1 MSNII
6 INPIDLTS
14 ELIQCKS
21 ITPKSEGAL
30 DIIIS
35 YLEPL
40 GFNCEKI
47 DFGEGIEKVENLYA
61 RYGTLEPNISFAGHV
76 DVVPTGDINNWSMNP
91 FGGEVKEG
99 KIWGRG
105 AADMKS
111 GIAAFIA
118 AVSQFITINKNLK
131 DLGSIS
137 FIITSDEEGKALNG
151 TKKVVD
157 WLQSKSEIIS
167 GCIVGEPTNV
177 NKMGDTLKVGRRGSF
192 TGSLI
197 VRGIQGH
204 VGYPHLAENPIN
216 SLLKMLEPFSK
227 IYLDEGTKDFQPSS
241 IMVTSIDVD
250 NDASNVIPGEVK
262 AKFNIRFNTL
272 HSVASL
278 KAMLEKQF
286 SAVTKNYEFTFFC
299 NAEPFL
305 TNDDFLKS
313 TLQKAIK
320 KIVNVEPE
328 KSTSGGTSDARFI
341 TKICPVI
348 EFGLVGKTMHK
359 TDENVEINDIV
370 NLTKIYNQFLSN
382 YFGVKSI
389 D

>member
-1 MSNII
+1 MSDIV
-6 INPIDLTS
+6 NPIELTS

-21 ITPKSEGAL
+21 ITPKSEGSL

-61 RYGTLEPNISFAGHV
+61 RFGTMEPNIAFAGHV
-76 DVVPTGDINNWSMNP
+76 DVVPTGDINNWSINP
-91 FGGEVKEG
+91 FSGEVKEG
-99 KIWGRG
+99 KVWGRG

-118 AVSQFITINKNLK
+118 AVSDFLKDNKNLK
-131 DLGSIS
+131 EFGSIS
-137 FIITSDEEGKALNG
+137 FIITSDEEGKAING

-157 WLQSKSEIIS
+157 WLKGKSEIIS

-177 NKMGDTLKVGRRGSF
+177 TRMGDTLKIGRRGSF
-192 TGSLI
+192 TGSLT
-197 VRGIQGH
+197 VTGIQGH

-241 IMVTSIDVD
+241 IMITSIDVN

-272 HSVASL
+272 HSASSL

-286 SAVTKNYEFTFFC
+286 SDVTSNYKFDFFC

-305 TNDDFLKS
+305 TNDDFLKT
-313 TLQKAIK
+313 TLQKAIQK
-320 KIVNVEPE
+320 VVNINPE

-341 TKICPVI
+341 SKICPVI

-359 TDENVEINDIV
+359 IDENVEVNDII
-370 NLTKIYNQFLSN
+370 NLTKIYNQFLFN
-382 YFGVKSI
+382 YFGVKYC

>member
-1 MSNII
+1 MSDIV
-6 INPIDLTS
+6 NPIELTS

-21 ITPKSEGAL
+21 ITPKSEGSL

-61 RYGTLEPNISFAGHV
+61 RFGTMEPNIAFAGHV
-76 DVVPTGDINNWSMNP
+76 DVVPTGDINNWSINP
-91 FGGEVKEG
+91 FSGEVKEG
-99 KIWGRG
+99 KVWGRG

-118 AVSQFITINKNLK
+118 AVSDFLKDNKNLK
-131 DLGSIS
+131 EFGSIS
-137 FIITSDEEGKALNG
+137 FIITSDEEGKAING

-157 WLQSKSEIIS
+157 WLKGKSEIIS

-177 NKMGDTLKVGRRGSF
+177 TRMGDTLKIGRRGSF
-192 TGSLI
+192 TGSLT
-197 VRGIQGH
+197 VTGIQGH
-204 VGYPHLAENPIN
+204 VGYPHLADNPIN

-241 IMVTSIDVD
+241 IMITSIDVN

-272 HSVASL
+272 HSASSL
-278 KAMLEKQF
+278 KSMLEKQF
-286 SAVTKNYEFTFFC
+286 SDVTSNYKFDFFC

-305 TNDDFLKS
+305 TNDDFLKT
-313 TLQKAIK
+313 TLQKAIQK
-320 KIVNVEPE
+320 VVNINPE

-341 TKICPVI
+341 SKICPVI

-359 TDENVEINDIV
+359 IDENVEVNDII
-370 NLTKIYNQFLSN
+370 NLTKIYNQFLFN
-382 YFGVKSI
+382 YFGVKYC

>member
-1 MSNII
+1 MSDIV
-6 INPIDLTS
+6 NPIELTS

-21 ITPKSEGAL
+21 ITPKSEGSL

-61 RYGTLEPNISFAGHV
+61 RFGTMEPNIAFAGHV
-76 DVVPTGDINNWSMNP
+76 DVVPTGDINNWSINP

-99 KIWGRG
+99 KVWGRG

-118 AVSQFITINKNLK
+118 AVSDFLKDNKNLK
-131 DLGSIS
+131 EFGSIS
-137 FIITSDEEGKALNG
+137 FIITSDEEGKAING

-157 WLQSKSEIIS
+157 WLKGKSEIIS

-177 NKMGDTLKVGRRGSF
+177 TRMGDTLKIGRRGSF
-192 TGSLI
+192 TGSLT
-197 VRGIQGH
+197 VTGIQGH

-241 IMVTSIDVD
+241 IMITSIDVN

-272 HSVASL
+272 HSASSL

-286 SAVTKNYEFTFFC
+286 SDVTSNYKFDFFC

-305 TNDDFLKS
+305 TNDDFLKT
-313 TLQKAIK
+313 TLQKAIQK
-320 KIVNVEPE
+320 VVNINPE

-341 TKICPVI
+341 SKICPVI

-359 TDENVEINDIV
+359 IDENVEVNDII
-370 NLTKIYNQFLSN
+370 NLTKIYNQFLFN
-382 YFGVKSI
+382 YFGVKYS

>member
-1 MSNII
+1 MSDIV
-6 INPIDLTS
+6 NPIELTS

-21 ITPKSEGAL
+21 ITPKSDGSL

-40 GFNCEKI
+40 GFNCERI

-61 RYGTLEPNISFAGHV
+61 RFGTMEPNIAFAGHV
-76 DVVPTGDINNWSMNP
+76 DVVPTGDINNWSINP

-99 KIWGRG
+99 KVWGRG

-118 AVSQFITINKNLK
+118 AVSDFLKDNKNLK
-131 DLGSIS
+131 DFGSIS
-137 FIITSDEEGKALNG
+137 FIITSDEEGKAING

-157 WLQSKSEIIS
+157 WLKAKSETIS

-177 NKMGDTLKVGRRGSF
+177 TRMGDTLKIGRRGSF
-192 TGSLI
+192 TGSLT
-197 VRGIQGH
+197 VTGIQGH

-241 IMVTSIDVD
+241 IMITSIDVN

-272 HSVASL
+272 HSASSL
-278 KAMLEKQF
+278 KTMLDKQF
-286 SAVTKNYEFTFFC
+286 SDVTSNYKFDFFC

-305 TNDDFLKS
+305 TNDDFLKT
-313 TLQKAIK
+313 TLQKAIQK
-320 KIVNVEPE
+320 VVNINPE

-341 TKICPVI
+341 SKICPVI

-359 TDENVEINDIV
+359 IDENVEVNDII
-370 NLTKIYNQFLSN
+370 NLTKIYNQFLFN
-382 YFGVKSI
+382 YFGVKYS

>member
-1 MSNII
+1 MSDIV
-6 INPIDLTS
+6 NPIELTS

-21 ITPKSEGAL
+21 ITPKSEGSL

-47 DFGEGIEKVENLYA
+47 DFGEGTEKVENLYA
-61 RYGTLEPNISFAGHV
+61 RFGTMEPNIAFAGHV
-76 DVVPTGDINNWSMNP
+76 DVVPTGDINNWSINP

-99 KIWGRG
+99 KVWGRG

-118 AVSQFITINKNLK
+118 AVSDFLKDNKNLK
-131 DLGSIS
+131 DFGSIS
-137 FIITSDEEGKALNG
+137 FIITSDEEGKAING

-157 WLQSKSEIIS
+157 WLKAKSETIS

-177 NKMGDTLKVGRRGSF
+177 TRMGDTLKIGRRGSF
-192 TGSLI
+192 TGSLT
-197 VRGIQGH
+197 VTGIQGH

-241 IMVTSIDVD
+241 IMITSIDVN

-272 HSVASL
+272 HSASSL
-278 KAMLEKQF
+278 KTMLNKQF
-286 SAVTKNYEFTFFC
+286 SDVTSNYKFDFFC

-305 TNDDFLKS
+305 TNDDFLKT
-313 TLQKAIK
+313 TLQKAIQK
-320 KIVNVEPE
+320 VVDINPE

-341 TKICPVI
+341 SKICPVI

-359 TDENVEINDIV
+359 VDEAVSLSDLKK
-370 NLTKIYNQFLSN
+370 LTMIYSSILQN
-382 YFGVKSI
+382 YFK
-389 D
+389 

>member
-1 MSNII
+1 MSDIV
-6 INPIDLTS
+6 NPIELTS

-21 ITPKSEGAL
+21 ITPKSEGSL

-61 RYGTLEPNISFAGHV
+61 RFGTMEPNIAFAGHV
-76 DVVPTGDINNWSMNP
+76 DVVPTGDINNWSINP

-99 KIWGRG
+99 KVWGRG

-118 AVSQFITINKNLK
+118 AVSDFLKDNKNLK
-131 DLGSIS
+131 EFGSIS
-137 FIITSDEEGKALNG
+137 FIITSDEEGKAING

-157 WLQSKSEIIS
+157 WLKGKSEIIS

-177 NKMGDTLKVGRRGSF
+177 NRMGDTLKIGRRGSF
-192 TGSLI
+192 TGSLT
-197 VRGIQGH
+197 VTGIQGH
-204 VGYPHLAENPIN
+204 VGYPHLADNPIN

-241 IMVTSIDVD
+241 IMITSIDVN

-272 HSVASL
+272 HSASSL

-286 SAVTKNYEFTFFC
+286 SEVTSNYKFDFFC

-305 TNDDFLKS
+305 TNDDFLKT
-313 TLQKAIK
+313 TLQKAIQK
-320 KIVNVEPE
+320 VVNINPE

-341 TKICPVI
+341 SKICPVI

-359 TDENVEINDIV
+359 IDENVEVNDII
-370 NLTKIYNQFLSN
+370 NLTKIYNQFLFN
-382 YFGVKSI
+382 YFGVKYC

>member
-1 MSNII
+1 MSDIV
-6 INPIDLTS
+6 NPIELTS

-21 ITPKSEGAL
+21 ITPKSEGSL

-40 GFNCEKI
+40 GFNCERI

-61 RYGTLEPNISFAGHV
+61 RFGTMEPNIAFAGHV
-76 DVVPTGDINNWSMNP
+76 DVVPTGDINNWSINP

-99 KIWGRG
+99 KVWGRG

-118 AVSQFITINKNLK
+118 AVSDFLKDNKNLK
-131 DLGSIS
+131 DFGSIS
-137 FIITSDEEGKALNG
+137 FIITSDEEGKAING

-157 WLQSKSEIIS
+157 WLKAKSETIS

-177 NKMGDTLKVGRRGSF
+177 TRMGDTLKIGRRGSF
-192 TGSLI
+192 TGSLT
-197 VRGIQGH
+197 VTGIQGH

-241 IMVTSIDVD
+241 IMITSIDVN

-262 AKFNIRFNTL
+262 AKFNIRFNTF
-272 HSVASL
+272 HSASSL
-278 KAMLEKQF
+278 KTMLEKQF
-286 SAVTKNYEFTFFC
+286 SDITSNYKFDFFC

-305 TNDDFLKS
+305 TNDDFLKK
-313 TLQKAIK
+313 TLQKAIQK
-320 KIVNVEPE
+320 VVNINPE

-341 TKICPVI
+341 SKICPVI

-359 TDENVEINDIV
+359 IDENVEVNDII
-370 NLTKIYNQFLSN
+370 NLTKIYNQFLFN
-382 YFGVKSI
+382 YFGVKYS

>member
-1 MSNII
+1 MSDIV
-6 INPIDLTS
+6 NPIELTS

-21 ITPKSEGAL
+21 ITPKSEGSL

-40 GFNCEKI
+40 GFNCERI

-61 RYGTLEPNISFAGHV
+61 RFGTMEPNIAFAGHV
-76 DVVPTGDINNWSMNP
+76 DVVPTGDINNWSINP

-99 KIWGRG
+99 KVWGRG

-118 AVSQFITINKNLK
+118 AVSDFLKYNKNLK
-131 DLGSIS
+131 EFGSIS
-137 FIITSDEEGKALNG
+137 FIITSDEEGKAING

-157 WLQSKSEIIS
+157 WLKGKSEIIS

-177 NKMGDTLKVGRRGSF
+177 TRMGDTLKIGRRGSF
-192 TGSLI
+192 TGSLT
-197 VRGIQGH
+197 VTGIQGH

-241 IMVTSIDVD
+241 IMITSIDVN

-272 HSVASL
+272 HSASSL
-278 KAMLEKQF
+278 KAMLEKHF
-286 SAVTKNYEFTFFC
+286 SDVTSNYKFDFFC

-305 TNDDFLKS
+305 TNDDFLKT
-313 TLQKAIK
+313 TLQKAIQK
-320 KIVNVEPE
+320 VVNINPE

-341 TKICPVI
+341 SKICPVI

-359 TDENVEINDIV
+359 IDENVEVNDII
-370 NLTKIYNQFLSN
+370 NLTKIYNQFLFN
-382 YFGVKSI
+382 YFGVKYC

>member
-1 MSNII
+1 MSDIV
-6 INPIDLTS
+6 NPIELTS

-21 ITPKSEGAL
+21 ITPKSEGSL

-61 RYGTLEPNISFAGHV
+61 RFGTMEPNIAFAGHV
-76 DVVPTGDINNWSMNP
+76 DVVPTGDINNWSINP

-99 KIWGRG
+99 KVWGRG

-118 AVSQFITINKNLK
+118 AVSEFLKDNKNLK
-131 DLGSIS
+131 EFGSIS
-137 FIITSDEEGKALNG
+137 FIITSDEEGKAING

-157 WLQSKSEIIS
+157 WLKGKSEIIS

-177 NKMGDTLKVGRRGSF
+177 SRMGDTLKIGRRGSF
-192 TGSLI
+192 TGSLT
-197 VRGIQGH
+197 VTGIQGH

-241 IMVTSIDVD
+241 IMITSIDVN

-272 HSVASL
+272 HSASSL

-286 SAVTKNYEFTFFC
+286 SDVTSNYKFDFFC

-305 TNDDFLKS
+305 TNDDFLKT
-313 TLQKAIK
+313 TLQKAIQK
-320 KIVNVEPE
+320 VVNINPE

-341 TKICPVI
+341 SKICPVI

-359 TDENVEINDIV
+359 IDENVEVNDII
-370 NLTKIYNQFLSN
+370 NLTKIYNQFLFN
-382 YFGVKSI
+382 YFGVKYC

>member
-76 DVVPTGDINNWSMNP
+76 DVVPTGDINNWSINP

-157 WLQSKSEIIS
+157 WLQAKSEIIS

-177 NKMGDTLKVGRRGSF
+177 NKMGDTLKIGRRGSF

-286 SAVTKNYEFTFFC
+286 NTVTKNYEFSFFC

-305 TNDDFLKS
+305 TNDGFLKS
-313 TLQKAIK
+313 TLKKAIK
-320 KIVNVEPE
+320 KIMNVEPE

-359 TDENVEINDIV
+359 TDENVEIDDIV

>member
-1 MSNII
+1 MSDIV
-6 INPIDLTS
+6 NPIELTS

-21 ITPKSEGAL
+21 ITPKSEGSL

-61 RYGTLEPNISFAGHV
+61 RFGTMEPNIAFAGHV
-76 DVVPTGDINNWSMNP
+76 DVVPTGDINNWSINP

-99 KIWGRG
+99 KVWGRG

-118 AVSQFITINKNLK
+118 AVSEFLKDNKNLK
-131 DLGSIS
+131 EFGSIS
-137 FIITSDEEGKALNG
+137 FIITSDEEGKAING

-157 WLQSKSEIIS
+157 WLKGKSEIIS

-177 NKMGDTLKVGRRGSF
+177 TRMGDTLKIGRRGSF
-192 TGSLI
+192 TGSLT
-197 VRGIQGH
+197 VTGIQGH

-241 IMVTSIDVD
+241 IMITSIDVN

-272 HSVASL
+272 HSASSL

-286 SAVTKNYEFTFFC
+286 SDVTSNYKFDFFC

-305 TNDDFLKS
+305 TNDDFLKT
-313 TLQKAIK
+313 TLQKAIQK
-320 KIVNVEPE
+320 VVNINPE

-341 TKICPVI
+341 SKICPVI

-359 TDENVEINDIV
+359 IDENVEVNDII
-370 NLTKIYNQFLSN
+370 NLTKIYNQFLFN
-382 YFGVKSI
+382 YFGVKYC

>member
-1 MSNII
+1 MSDIV
-6 INPIDLTS
+6 NPIELTS

-21 ITPKSEGAL
+21 ITPKSEGSL

-40 GFNCEKI
+40 GFNCERI

-61 RYGTLEPNISFAGHV
+61 RFGNIEPNIAFAGHV
-76 DVVPTGDINNWSMNP
+76 DVVPTGDINNWSINP

-99 KIWGRG
+99 KVWGRG

-118 AVSQFITINKNLK
+118 AVSDFLKDNKNLK
-131 DLGSIS
+131 DFGSIS
-137 FIITSDEEGKALNG
+137 FIITSDEEGKAING

-157 WLQSKSEIIS
+157 WLKAKSETIS

-177 NKMGDTLKVGRRGSF
+177 TRMGDTLKIGRRGSF
-192 TGSLI
+192 TGSLT
-197 VRGIQGH
+197 VTGIQGH

-241 IMVTSIDVD
+241 IMITSIDVN

-272 HSVASL
+272 HSASSL
-278 KAMLEKQF
+278 KTMLDKQF
-286 SAVTKNYEFTFFC
+286 SDVTSNYKFDFFC

-305 TNDDFLKS
+305 TNDDFLKT
-313 TLQKAIK
+313 TLQKAIQK
-320 KIVNVEPE
+320 VVDINPE

-341 TKICPVI
+341 SKICPVI

-359 TDENVEINDIV
+359 IDENVEVNDII
-370 NLTKIYNQFLSN
+370 NLTKIYNQFLFN
-382 YFGVKSI
+382 YFGVKYC

>member
-1 MSNII
+1 MSDII
-6 INPIDLTS
+6 DSIELTS
-14 ELIQCKS
+14 ELIKCHS
-21 ITPKSEGAL
+21 ITPKSAGAIDL
-30 DIIIS
+30 IVS

-40 GFNCEKI
+40 GFNCKKI
-47 DFGEGIEKVENLYA
+47 DFGEGDEKVENLYA
-61 RYGTLEPNISFAGHV
+61 RFGELEPNICFGGHV
-76 DVVPTGDINNWSMNP
+76 DVVPTGDIDKWSINP

-118 AVSQFITINKNLK
+118 AVSEFLQINKNFNNY
-131 DLGSIS
+131 GSIS
-137 FIITSDEEGKALNG
+137 LIITSDEEGKAING

-157 WLQSKSEIIS
+157 WLINKGEMIS

-177 NKMGDTLKVGRRGSF
+177 NEMGDTIKIGRRGSY

-216 SLLKMLEPFSK
+216 FLLKMLEPLSE
-227 IYLDEGTKDFQPSS
+227 IYLDEGTKEFQPSS
-241 IMVTSIDVD
+241 VMITSIDV
-250 NDASNVIPGEVK
+250 NNHASNVIPGEVK

-272 HSVASL
+272 HSIDSL
-278 KAMLEKQF
+278 TAMLKKQF
-286 SAVTKNYEFTFFC
+286 DAITTKYEFDFFC

-305 TNDDFLKS
+305 TSDQLLHS

-320 KIVNVEPE
+320 KVVNHNPQN
-328 KSTSGGTSDARFI
+328 STSGGTSDARFI

-359 TDENVEINDIV
+359 VDENVEVNDIIK
-370 NLTKIYNQFLSN
+370 LTNIYNTFLYN
-382 YFGVKSI
+382 YFGVSEI

>member
-1 MSNII
+1 MSNIV
-6 INPIDLTS
+6 NPIELTS

-21 ITPKSEGAL
+21 ITPKSEGSL

-61 RYGTLEPNISFAGHV
+61 KFGTMEPNIAFAGHV
-76 DVVPTGDINNWSMNP
+76 DVVPTGDINNWSINP

-99 KIWGRG
+99 KVWGRG

-118 AVSQFITINKNLK
+118 AVSDFLKDNKNLK
-131 DLGSIS
+131 EFGSIS
-137 FIITSDEEGKALNG
+137 FIITSDEEGKAING

-157 WLQSKSEIIS
+157 WLKGKSEIIS

-177 NKMGDTLKVGRRGSF
+177 NRMGDTLKIGRRGSF
-192 TGSLI
+192 TGSLT
-197 VRGIQGH
+197 VTGIQGH
-204 VGYPHLAENPIN
+204 VGYPHLADNPIN

-241 IMVTSIDVD
+241 IMITSIDVN

-272 HSVASL
+272 HSASSL

-286 SAVTKNYEFTFFC
+286 SDITSNYKFDFFC

-305 TNDDFLKS
+305 TNDDFLKT
-313 TLQKAIK
+313 TLQKAIQK
-320 KIVNVEPE
+320 VVNINPE

-341 TKICPVI
+341 SKICPVI
-348 EFGLVGKTMHK
+348 EFGLVGETMHK
-359 TDENVEINDIV
+359 IDENVEVNDII
-370 NLTKIYNQFLSN
+370 NLTKIYNQFLFN
-382 YFGVKSI
+382 YFGVKYC

>member
-1 MSNII
+1 MSDIV
-6 INPIDLTS
+6 NPIELTS

-21 ITPKSEGAL
+21 ITPKSEGSL

-61 RYGTLEPNISFAGHV
+61 RFGTMEPNIAFAGHV
-76 DVVPTGDINNWSMNP
+76 DVVPTGDINNWSINP

-99 KIWGRG
+99 KVWGRG

-118 AVSQFITINKNLK
+118 AVSEFLKDNKNLK
-131 DLGSIS
+131 EFGSIS
-137 FIITSDEEGKALNG
+137 FIITSDEEGKAING

-157 WLQSKSEIIS
+157 WLKGKSEIIS

-177 NKMGDTLKVGRRGSF
+177 TRMGDTLKIGRRGSF
-192 TGSLI
+192 TGSLT
-197 VRGIQGH
+197 VTGIQGH
-204 VGYPHLAENPIN
+204 VGYPHLADNPIN

-241 IMVTSIDVD
+241 IMITSIDVN

-272 HSVASL
+272 HSASSL

-286 SAVTKNYEFTFFC
+286 SDVTSNYKFDFFC

-305 TNDDFLKS
+305 TNDDFLKT
-313 TLQKAIK
+313 TLQKAIQK
-320 KIVNVEPE
+320 VVNINPE

-341 TKICPVI
+341 SKICPVI

-359 TDENVEINDIV
+359 IDENVEVNDII
-370 NLTKIYNQFLSN
+370 NLTKIYNQFLFN
-382 YFGVKSI
+382 YFGVKYC

>member
-1 MSNII
+1 MSDIV
-6 INPIDLTS
+6 NPIKLTS

-21 ITPKSEGAL
+21 ITPKSEGSL

-61 RYGTLEPNISFAGHV
+61 RFGTMEPNIAFAGHV
-76 DVVPTGDINNWSMNP
+76 DVVPTGDINNWSINP

-99 KIWGRG
+99 KVWGRG

-118 AVSQFITINKNLK
+118 AVSDFLKDNKNLK
-131 DLGSIS
+131 EFGSIS
-137 FIITSDEEGKALNG
+137 FIITSDEEGKAING

-157 WLQSKSEIIS
+157 WLKGKSEIIS

-177 NKMGDTLKVGRRGSF
+177 TRMGDTLKIGSRGSF
-192 TGSLI
+192 TGSLT
-197 VRGIQGH
+197 VTGIQGH

-241 IMVTSIDVD
+241 IMITSIDVN

-272 HSVASL
+272 HSASSL

-286 SAVTKNYEFTFFC
+286 SDVTSNYKFDFFC

-305 TNDDFLKS
+305 TNDDFLKT
-313 TLQKAIK
+313 TLQKAIQK
-320 KIVNVEPE
+320 VVNINPE

-341 TKICPVI
+341 SKICPVI
-348 EFGLVGKTMHK
+348 EFGLVGETMHK
-359 TDENVEINDIV
+359 IDENVEVNDII
-370 NLTKIYNQFLSN
+370 NLTKIYNQFLFN
-382 YFGVKSI
+382 YFGVKYC

>member
-1 MSNII
+1 MSDIV
-6 INPIDLTS
+6 NPIELTS

-21 ITPKSEGAL
+21 ITPKSEGSL

-40 GFNCEKI
+40 GFNCERI

-61 RYGTLEPNISFAGHV
+61 RFGNIEPNIAFAGHV
-76 DVVPTGDINNWSMNP
+76 DVVPTGDINNWSINP

-99 KIWGRG
+99 KVWGRG

-118 AVSQFITINKNLK
+118 AVSDFLKDNKNLK
-131 DLGSIS
+131 DFGSIS
-137 FIITSDEEGKALNG
+137 FIITSDEEGKAING

-157 WLQSKSEIIS
+157 WLKAKSETIS

-177 NKMGDTLKVGRRGSF
+177 TRMGDTLKIGRRGSF
-192 TGSLI
+192 TGSLT
-197 VRGIQGH
+197 VTGIQGH

-241 IMVTSIDVD
+241 IMITSIDVN

-272 HSVASL
+272 HSASSL

-286 SAVTKNYEFTFFC
+286 STVTSNYKFDFFC

-305 TNDDFLKS
+305 TNDDFLKT
-313 TLQKAIK
+313 TLQKAIQK
-320 KIVNVEPE
+320 VVNINPE

-341 TKICPVI
+341 SKICPVI

-359 TDENVEINDIV
+359 IDENVEVNDII
-370 NLTKIYNQFLSN
+370 NLTKIYNQFLFN
-382 YFGVKSI
+382 YFGVKYS

>member
-1 MSNII
+1 MSDIV
-6 INPIDLTS
+6 NPIELTS

-21 ITPKSEGAL
+21 ITPKSEGSL

-40 GFNCEKI
+40 GFNCERI

-61 RYGTLEPNISFAGHV
+61 RFGTMEPNIAFAGHV
-76 DVVPTGDINNWSMNP
+76 DVVPTGDINNWSINP

-99 KIWGRG
+99 KVWGRG

-118 AVSQFITINKNLK
+118 AVSDFLKDNKNLK
-131 DLGSIS
+131 DFGSIS
-137 FIITSDEEGKALNG
+137 FIITSDEEGKAING

-157 WLQSKSEIIS
+157 WLKAKSETIS

-177 NKMGDTLKVGRRGSF
+177 TRMGDTLKIGRRGSF
-192 TGSLI
+192 TGSLT
-197 VRGIQGH
+197 VTGIQGH

-241 IMVTSIDVD
+241 IMITSIDVN

-272 HSVASL
+272 HSASSL

-286 SAVTKNYEFTFFC
+286 SDITSNYKFDFFC

-305 TNDDFLKS
+305 TDDNFLKT
-313 TLQKAIK
+313 TLQKAIQK
-320 KIVNVEPE
+320 VVDINPE

-341 TKICPVI
+341 SKICPVI

-359 TDENVEINDIV
+359 IDENVEVNDII
-370 NLTKIYNQFLSN
+370 NLTKIYNQFLFN
-382 YFGVKSI
+382 YFGVKYS

>member
-1 MSNII
+1 MSDIV
-6 INPIDLTS
+6 NPIELTS

-21 ITPKSEGAL
+21 ITPKSEGSL

-40 GFNCEKI
+40 GFNCERI

-61 RYGTLEPNISFAGHV
+61 RFGNIEPNIAFAGHV
-76 DVVPTGDINNWSMNP
+76 DVVPTGDINNWSINP
-91 FGGEVKEG
+91 FSGEVKEG
-99 KIWGRG
+99 KVWGRG

-118 AVSQFITINKNLK
+118 AVSDFLKDNKNLK
-131 DLGSIS
+131 DFGSIS
-137 FIITSDEEGKALNG
+137 FIITSDEEGKAING

-157 WLQSKSEIIS
+157 WLKAKSETIS

-177 NKMGDTLKVGRRGSF
+177 TRMGDTLKIGRRGSF
-192 TGSLI
+192 TGSLT
-197 VRGIQGH
+197 VTGIQGH

-241 IMVTSIDVD
+241 IMITSIDVN

-272 HSVASL
+272 HSASSL
-278 KAMLEKQF
+278 KTMLDKQF
-286 SAVTKNYEFTFFC
+286 SDVTSNYKFDFFC

-305 TNDDFLKS
+305 TDDDFLKT
-313 TLQKAIK
+313 TLQKAIQK
-320 KIVNVEPE
+320 VVNINPE

-341 TKICPVI
+341 SKICPVI

-359 TDENVEINDIV
+359 IDENVEVNDII
-370 NLTKIYNQFLSN
+370 NLTKIYNQFLFN
-382 YFGVKSI
+382 YFGVKYS

>member
-1 MSNII
+1 MSDIV
-6 INPIDLTS
+6 NPIELTS

-21 ITPKSEGAL
+21 ITPKSEGSL

-61 RYGTLEPNISFAGHV
+61 RFGTIEPNIAFAGHV
-76 DVVPTGDINNWSMNP
+76 DVVPTGDINNWSINP
-91 FGGEVKEG
+91 FSGEVKEG
-99 KIWGRG
+99 KVWGRG

-118 AVSQFITINKNLK
+118 AVSDFLKDNKNLK
-131 DLGSIS
+131 DFGSIS
-137 FIITSDEEGKALNG
+137 FIITSDEEGKAING

-157 WLQSKSEIIS
+157 WLKAKSETIS

-177 NKMGDTLKVGRRGSF
+177 TRMGDTLKIGRRGSF
-192 TGSLI
+192 TGSLT
-197 VRGIQGH
+197 VTGIQGH

-241 IMVTSIDVD
+241 IMITSIDVN

-272 HSVASL
+272 HSASSL
-278 KAMLEKQF
+278 KTMLDKQF
-286 SAVTKNYEFTFFC
+286 SNVTSNYKFDFFC

-305 TNDDFLKS
+305 TNDDFLKT
-313 TLQKAIK
+313 TLQKAIQK
-320 KIVNVEPE
+320 VVNINPE

-341 TKICPVI
+341 SKICPVI

-359 TDENVEINDIV
+359 IDENVEVNDII
-370 NLTKIYNQFLSN
+370 NLTKIYNQFLFN
-382 YFGVKSI
+382 YFGVKYC

>member
-1 MSNII
+1 MSDIV
-6 INPIDLTS
+6 NPIELTS

-21 ITPKSEGAL
+21 ITPKSEGSL

-40 GFNCEKI
+40 GFNCERI

-61 RYGTLEPNISFAGHV
+61 RFGTMEPNIAFAGHV
-76 DVVPTGDINNWSMNP
+76 DVVPTGDINNWSINP

-99 KIWGRG
+99 KVWGRG

-118 AVSQFITINKNLK
+118 AVSDFLKDNKNLK
-131 DLGSIS
+131 DFGSIS
-137 FIITSDEEGKALNG
+137 FIITSDEEGKAING

-157 WLQSKSEIIS
+157 WLKAKSETIS

-177 NKMGDTLKVGRRGSF
+177 TRMGYTLKIGRRGSF
-192 TGSLI
+192 TGSLT
-197 VRGIQGH
+197 VTGIQGH

-241 IMVTSIDVD
+241 IMITSIDVN

-272 HSVASL
+272 HSASSL

-286 SAVTKNYEFTFFC
+286 SDVTSNYKFDFFC

-305 TNDDFLKS
+305 TNDDFLKT

-320 KIVNVEPE
+320 KVVDINQK

-341 TKICPVI
+341 SKICPVI

-359 TDENVEINDIV
+359 IDENVEVNDII
-370 NLTKIYNQFLSN
+370 NLTKIYNQFLFN
-382 YFGVKSI
+382 YFGVKYS

>member
-1 MSNII
+1 MSDIV
-6 INPIDLTS
+6 NPIELTS

-21 ITPKSEGAL
+21 ITPKSEGSL

-40 GFNCEKI
+40 GFNCERI

-61 RYGTLEPNISFAGHV
+61 RFGTMEPNIAFAGHV
-76 DVVPTGDINNWSMNP
+76 DVVPTGDINNWSINP

-99 KIWGRG
+99 KVWGRG

-118 AVSQFITINKNLK
+118 AVSDFLKDNKNLK
-131 DLGSIS
+131 EFGSIS
-137 FIITSDEEGKALNG
+137 FIITSDEEGKAING

-157 WLQSKSEIIS
+157 WLKGKSEIIS

-177 NKMGDTLKVGRRGSF
+177 TRMGDTLKIGRRGSF
-192 TGSLI
+192 TGSLT
-197 VRGIQGH
+197 VTGIQGH

-241 IMVTSIDVD
+241 IMITSIDVN

-272 HSVASL
+272 HSASSL

-286 SAVTKNYEFTFFC
+286 SDVTSNYKFDFFC

-305 TNDDFLKS
+305 TNDDFLKT
-313 TLQKAIK
+313 TLQKAIQK
-320 KIVNVEPE
+320 VVNINPE

-341 TKICPVI
+341 SKICPVI

-359 TDENVEINDIV
+359 IDENVEVNDII
-370 NLTKIYNQFLSN
+370 NLTKIYNQFLFN
-382 YFGVKSI
+382 YFGVKYC

>member
-1 MSNII
+1 MSDIV
-6 INPIDLTS
+6 NPIDLTS

-21 ITPKSEGAL
+21 ITPKSEGSL

-40 GFNCEKI
+40 GFNCERI

-61 RYGTLEPNISFAGHV
+61 RFGNIEPNIAFAGHV
-76 DVVPTGDINNWSMNP
+76 DVVPTGDINNWSINP
-91 FGGEVKEG
+91 FSGEVKEG
-99 KIWGRG
+99 KVWGRG

-118 AVSQFITINKNLK
+118 AVSDFLKDNKNLK
-131 DLGSIS
+131 DFGSIS
-137 FIITSDEEGKALNG
+137 FIITSDEEGKAING

-157 WLQSKSEIIS
+157 WLKAKSETIS

-177 NKMGDTLKVGRRGSF
+177 TRMGDTLKIGRSGSF

-197 VRGIQGH
+197 VTGIQGH

-241 IMVTSIDVD
+241 IMITSIDVN

-272 HSVASL
+272 HSASSL

-286 SAVTKNYEFTFFC
+286 SDITSNYKFDFFC

-305 TNDDFLKS
+305 TNDDFLKT
-313 TLQKAIK
+313 TLQKAIQK
-320 KIVNVEPE
+320 VVNINPE

-341 TKICPVI
+341 SKICPVI

-359 TDENVEINDIV
+359 IDENVEVNDII
-370 NLTKIYNQFLSN
+370 NLTKIYNQFLFN
-382 YFGVKSI
+382 YFGVKYC

>member
-1 MSNII
+1 MSDIV
-6 INPIDLTS
+6 NPIELTS

-21 ITPKSEGAL
+21 ITPKSEGSL

-61 RYGTLEPNISFAGHV
+61 RFGTMEPNIAFAGHV
-76 DVVPTGDINNWSMNP
+76 DVVPTGDINNWSINP

-99 KIWGRG
+99 KVWGRG

-118 AVSQFITINKNLK
+118 AVSDFLKDNKNLK
-131 DLGSIS
+131 EFGSIS
-137 FIITSDEEGKALNG
+137 FIITSDEEGKAING

-157 WLQSKSEIIS
+157 WLKGKSEIIS

-177 NKMGDTLKVGRRGSF
+177 TRMGDTLKIGRRGSF
-192 TGSLI
+192 TGSLT
-197 VRGIQGH
+197 VTGIQGH

-241 IMVTSIDVD
+241 IMITSIDVN

-272 HSVASL
+272 HSASSL

-286 SAVTKNYEFTFFC
+286 SDVTSNYKFDFFC

-305 TNDDFLKS
+305 TNDDFLKT
-313 TLQKAIK
+313 TLQKAIQ
-320 KIVNVEPE
+320 KIVNINPE

-341 TKICPVI
+341 SKICPVI

-359 TDENVEINDIV
+359 IDENVEVNDII
-370 NLTKIYNQFLSN
+370 NLTKIYNQFLFN
-382 YFGVKSI
+382 YFGVKYC

>member
-1 MSNII
+1 MSDIV
-6 INPIDLTS
+6 NPIELTS

-21 ITPKSEGAL
+21 ITPKSEGSL

-61 RYGTLEPNISFAGHV
+61 RFGTMEPNIAFAGHV
-76 DVVPTGDINNWSMNP
+76 DVVPTGDINNWSINP

-99 KIWGRG
+99 KVWGRG

-118 AVSQFITINKNLK
+118 AVSDFLKDNKNLK
-131 DLGSIS
+131 EFGSIS
-137 FIITSDEEGKALNG
+137 FIITSDEEGKAING

-157 WLQSKSEIIS
+157 WLKGKSEIIS

-177 NKMGDTLKVGRRGSF
+177 TRMGDTLKIGRRGSF
-192 TGSLI
+192 TGSLT
-197 VRGIQGH
+197 VTGIQGH
-204 VGYPHLAENPIN
+204 VGYPHLADNPIN

-241 IMVTSIDVD
+241 IMITSIDVN

-272 HSVASL
+272 HSASSL

-286 SAVTKNYEFTFFC
+286 SEVTSNYKFDFFC

-305 TNDDFLKS
+305 TNDDFLKT
-313 TLQKAIK
+313 TLQKAIQK
-320 KIVNVEPE
+320 VVNINPE

-341 TKICPVI
+341 SKICPVI

-359 TDENVEINDIV
+359 IDENVEVNDII
-370 NLTKIYNQFLSN
+370 NLTKIYNQFLFN
-382 YFGVKSI
+382 YFGVKYC

>member
-1 MSNII
+1 MSDIV
-6 INPIDLTS
+6 NPIELTS

-21 ITPKSEGAL
+21 ITPKSEGSL

-40 GFNCEKI
+40 GFNCERI

-61 RYGTLEPNISFAGHV
+61 RFGTMEPNIAFAGHV
-76 DVVPTGDINNWSMNP
+76 DVVPTGDINNWSINP

-99 KIWGRG
+99 KVWGRG

-118 AVSQFITINKNLK
+118 AVSDFLKDNKNLK
-131 DLGSIS
+131 DFGSIS
-137 FIITSDEEGKALNG
+137 FIITSDEEGKAING

-157 WLQSKSEIIS
+157 WLKAKSETIS

-177 NKMGDTLKVGRRGSF
+177 TRMGDTLKIGRRGSF
-192 TGSLI
+192 TGSLT
-197 VRGIQGH
+197 VTGIQGH

-241 IMVTSIDVD
+241 IMITSIDVN

-272 HSVASL
+272 HSASSL

-286 SAVTKNYEFTFFC
+286 STVTSNYKFDFFC

-305 TNDDFLKS
+305 TNDDFLKT
-313 TLQKAIK
+313 TLQKAIQK
-320 KIVNVEPE
+320 VVDINPE

-341 TKICPVI
+341 SKICPVI

-359 TDENVEINDIV
+359 IDENVEVNDII
-370 NLTKIYNQFLSN
+370 NLTKIYNQFLFN
-382 YFGVKSI
+382 YFGVKYC

>member
-1 MSNII
+1 MSDIV
-6 INPIDLTS
+6 NPIELTS

-21 ITPKSEGAL
+21 ITPKSEGSL

-40 GFNCEKI
+40 GFNCERI

-61 RYGTLEPNISFAGHV
+61 RFGTMEPNIAFAGHV
-76 DVVPTGDINNWSMNP
+76 DVVPTGDINNWSINP

-99 KIWGRG
+99 KVWGRG

-118 AVSQFITINKNLK
+118 AVSDFLKDNKNLK
-131 DLGSIS
+131 DFGSIS
-137 FIITSDEEGKALNG
+137 FIITSDEEGKAING

-157 WLQSKSEIIS
+157 WLKAKSETIS

-177 NKMGDTLKVGRRGSF
+177 TRMGDTLKIGRRGSF
-192 TGSLI
+192 TGSLT
-197 VRGIQGH
+197 VTGIQGH

-241 IMVTSIDVD
+241 IMITSIDVN

-272 HSVASL
+272 HSASSL
-278 KAMLEKQF
+278 KTMLDKQF
-286 SAVTKNYEFTFFC
+286 SDVTSNYKFDFFC

-305 TNDDFLKS
+305 TDDDFLKT
-313 TLQKAIK
+313 TLQKSIQK
-320 KIVNVEPE
+320 VVNINPE

-341 TKICPVI
+341 SKICPVI

-359 TDENVEINDIV
+359 IDENVEVNDII
-370 NLTKIYNQFLSN
+370 NLTKIYNQFLFN
-382 YFGVKSI
+382 YFGVKYC

>member
-1 MSNII
+1 MSDIV
-6 INPIDLTS
+6 NPIELTS

-21 ITPKSEGAL
+21 ITPKSEGSL

-40 GFNCEKI
+40 GFNCERI

-61 RYGTLEPNISFAGHV
+61 RFGTMEPNIAFAGHV
-76 DVVPTGDINNWSMNP
+76 DVVPTGDINNWSINP

-99 KIWGRG
+99 KVWGRG

-118 AVSQFITINKNLK
+118 AVSDFLKYNKNLK
-131 DLGSIS
+131 EFGSIS
-137 FIITSDEEGKALNG
+137 FIITSDEEGKAING

-157 WLQSKSEIIS
+157 WLKGKSEIIS

-177 NKMGDTLKVGRRGSF
+177 TRMGDTLKIGRRGSF
-192 TGSLI
+192 TGSLT
-197 VRGIQGH
+197 VTGIQGH

-241 IMVTSIDVD
+241 IMITSIDVN

-272 HSVASL
+272 HSASSL

-286 SAVTKNYEFTFFC
+286 SDVTSNYKFDFFC

-305 TNDDFLKS
+305 TNDDFLKT
-313 TLQKAIK
+313 TLQKAIQK
-320 KIVNVEPE
+320 VVNINPE

-341 TKICPVI
+341 SKICPVI

-359 TDENVEINDIV
+359 IDENVEVTDII
-370 NLTKIYNQFLSN
+370 NLTKIYNEFLFN
-382 YFGVKSI
+382 YFGVKYS